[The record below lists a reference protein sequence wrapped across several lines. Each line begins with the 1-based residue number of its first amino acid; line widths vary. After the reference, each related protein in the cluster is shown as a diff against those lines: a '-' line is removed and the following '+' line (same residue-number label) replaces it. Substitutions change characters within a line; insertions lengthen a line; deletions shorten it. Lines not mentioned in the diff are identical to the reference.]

1 MTRTRQPWVAGG
13 AAAGGLASA
22 LVAVF
27 ASLCC
32 VSPVIIL
39 VLGASGAVAAASL
52 GPYRLPLLIVSG
64 ALLGFGYWQTFRRP
78 TTSAVS
84 CPPRVGRWIR
94 VSLSIAAVAW
104 IAAATLWLVQR

>member
-1 MTRTRQPWVAGG
+1 MTRQSWVARG

-32 VSPVIIL
+32 VSPVVIL

-52 GPYRLPLLIVSG
+52 SPYRLPLLIVSG
-64 ALLGFGYWQTFRRP
+64 ALLGFGYWQTFRSP
-78 TTSAVS
+78 ATSAAS
-84 CPPRVGRWIR
+84 CPPQVGRWIR
-94 VSLSIAAVAW
+94 VSLTIAAIAW
-104 IAAATLWLVQR
+104 IAAATLWLIQR